1 MGIEILHPCQS
12 AGRTRLPGLAVAGDV
27 LGVGGGGAFGVA
39 LDGLGGVAEGF
50 SNDRDR
56 GEFGELVQ
64 GARRACIRCNSRGI
78 LCG

>member
-1 MGIEILHPCQS
+1 M
-12 AGRTRLPGLAVAGDV
+12 AGDV
-27 LGVGGGGAFGVA
+27 LGVGGGGAFDVA

-64 GARRACIRCNSRGI
+64 GAQARCVG
-78 LCG
+78 